1 VVLGYGSNAN
11 PAGELVPALRRARE
25 IAAQHGRNL
34 AFVGHVCGTEGDPQ
48 GLDLQT
54 NALTQAGMVLTQ
66 SNAQAVRLAA
76 SMVAGRAPGR

>member
-1 VVLGYGSNAN
+1 LT
-11 PAGELVPALRRARE
+11 
-25 IAAQHGRNL
+25 
-34 AFVGHVCGTEGDPQ
+34 FVGHVCGTQGDPQ

-76 SMVAGRAPGR
+76 SLVSGRALVRT